1 MSRIFKKI
9 LRVLAVF
16 VAAIVLFSCDTD
28 RNVTPPYTDYFL
40 KYYGEDGNQQAVD
53 MVVNDDNTF
62 ILLGSSS
69 VGQGIILLK
78 ADENGKT
85 LWTKKLGGS
94 TDIPIDIEPTL
105 DGKFVVL
112 SNYQRSAGNLDITL
126 IRVDGDGN
134 KIDSVSH
141 GTSANDYAT
150 SVTAVSDGGFIIAG
164 KTEYNPQP
172 PNRKSLFMHFRCNS
186 SLVFYDDQSGLWH
199 DIDGY
204 GTDAIA
210 GDING
215 CTKVYQNSSNSFYV
229 FGYSNALTPSNTNNK
244 IQLIY
249 YQLTNEGDQ
258 AGVNFLG
265 MPDNDMQS
273 AFVSYVPPALLEG
286 YFVVSTIDKGSSAS
300 KLRVSKL
307 KAPLHSTGISDAQF
321 DQNVLGTLRLE
332 GISAAPSYT
341 APEGYL
347 VVANQTDDKDQTRIL
362 LTKVNQSGDE
372 LWSTGYGANKNDLA
386 AAVAE
391 LPNGKIVVLCTI
403 QLDVQT
409 KMALLK
415 LNSTGQF
422 LK

>member
-1 MSRIFKKI
+1 MSLIVKKI
-9 LRVLAVF
+9 FWVLALLS
-16 VAAIVLFSCDTD
+16 ISSLWFSCDTD
-28 RNVTPPYTDYFL
+28 RTVTPPYANYFL

-62 ILLGSSS
+62 LLLGSSS
-69 VGQGIILLK
+69 VGQGIILVK
-78 ADENGKT
+78 ADENGQT
-85 LWTKKLGGS
+85 LWTKKFGSS
-94 TDIPIDIEPTL
+94 TDVPVDIEPTL
-105 DGKFVVL
+105 DGKYVIL
-112 SNYQRSAGNLDITL
+112 SNYQRSADNLDITL
-126 IRVDGDGN
+126 IRVDENGN

-141 GTSANDYAT
+141 GTIANDYAA
-150 SVTAVSDGGFIIAG
+150 SVTAVSDGGFIVAG
-164 KTEYNPQP
+164 KTAYNPQP
-172 PNRKSLFMHFRCNS
+172 PNRKSLFMHFRCNAS
-186 SLVFYDDQSGLWH
+186 MVFYNDQDGLWH

-215 CTKVYQNSSNSFYV
+215 CTKVYQSSSNSLYV
-229 FGYSNALTPSNTNNK
+229 FGYSNALTPTNTNNK

-249 YQLTNEGDQ
+249 YQLTNQGDQ

-265 MPDNDMQS
+265 TPDNDLQS

-286 YFVVSTIDKGSSAS
+286 YLVVSTVDKGSSAS

-307 KAPLHSTGISDAQF
+307 KAPLHSTGVSDTQF
-321 DQNVLGTLRLE
+321 DQNVLGTLRLD
-332 GISAAPSYT
+332 GVSAAPSRT

-347 VVANQTDDKDQTRIL
+347 VVANQTDDKGQTMIL
-362 LTKVNQSGDE
+362 LTKVNQGGDE
-372 LWSTGYGANKNDLA
+372 LWSTTYGANKSDMA

-403 QLDVQT
+403 QMDVQT

-415 LNSTGQF
+415 LNSSGQF

>member
-1 MSRIFKKI
+1 MTRILNNIVSI
-9 LRVLAVF
+9 LVVSF
-16 VAAIVLFSCDTD
+16 TSVIVFSCDTD
-28 RNVTPPYTDYFL
+28 RTVTPPYSDYFL

-53 MVVNDDNTF
+53 MVVNNDNTF
-62 ILLGSSS
+62 ILLGTSS
-69 VGQGIILLK
+69 VGQGIIVVK
-78 ADENGKT
+78 ADDNGKT
-85 LWTKKLGGS
+85 LWTKKLGS
-94 TDIPIDIEPTL
+94 ASDVPVDIEPTL
-105 DGKFVVL
+105 DGNYVIL
-112 SNYQRSAGNLDITL
+112 SNYQRSVDNLDVTL
-126 IRVDGDGN
+126 IRIDGDGN

-141 GTSANDYAT
+141 GTSANDYAS
-150 SVTAVSDGGFIIAG
+150 SVTAVNDGGFIIAG

-172 PNRKSLFMHFRCNS
+172 PNRKSLFLHFRCNS
-186 SLVFYDDQSGLWH
+186 ALVFYDDKGGLWN

-229 FGYSNALTPSNTNNK
+229 FGYSNALTPNNAKSK

-249 YQLTNEGDQ
+249 YQLTNQGDQ

-265 MPDNDMQS
+265 ATDNDIQS

-286 YFVVSTIDKGSSAS
+286 YFVVSTVDKGTPAS

-307 KAPLHSTGISDAQF
+307 KSPLHSTGISDTQF

-332 GISAAPSYT
+332 GVYATPSYT

-347 VVANQTDDKDQTRIL
+347 IAANKTDDKGQTVVL

-372 LWSTGYGANKNDLA
+372 LWSTAYGANKSDLA

-403 QLDVQT
+403 QMDVQT
-409 KMALLK
+409 KIGLLK
-415 LNSTGQF
+415 LNSSGQF

>member
-1 MSRIFKKI
+1 MSRIPKKI
-9 LRVLAVF
+9 LRILAIVTS
-16 VAAIVLFSCDTD
+16 IVLFSCDTD

-53 MVVNDDNTF
+53 MVVNDDNTVV
-62 ILLGSSS
+62 LLGSSS
-69 VGQGIILLK
+69 VGQGIILVK

-85 LWTKKLGGS
+85 LWTKKLGSS
-94 TDIPIDIEPTL
+94 TDIPVDIERTL
-105 DGKFVVL
+105 DGKYVIL

-126 IRVDGDGN
+126 IRVDSDGN

-150 SVTAVSDGGFIIAG
+150 SVTAVNDGGFIVAG
-164 KTEYNPQP
+164 RTEYNPQP

-186 SLVFYDDQSGLWH
+186 SLVFYNDQSGLWH

-210 GDING
+210 GDINA

-229 FGYSNALTPSNTNNK
+229 FGYSNALTPNNTNNK

-265 MPDNDMQS
+265 SPNNDIQS
-273 AFVSYVPPALLEG
+273 AFVSYVPSALLEG
-286 YFVVSTIDKGSSAS
+286 YFVVSTVDKGSSAS

-307 KAPLHSTGISDAQF
+307 KAPLHSTGVSDVQF
-321 DQNVLGTLRLE
+321 DQNVLGTLRLD
-332 GISAAPSYT
+332 GVSAAPSYT

-347 VVANQTDDKDQTRIL
+347 VVANQTDDKEQTRIL

-372 LWSTGYGANKNDLA
+372 LWSAEYGANKNDLA
-386 AAVAE
+386 ASVAE

-403 QLDVQT
+403 QMDVQT

-415 LNSTGQF
+415 LNSNGQF